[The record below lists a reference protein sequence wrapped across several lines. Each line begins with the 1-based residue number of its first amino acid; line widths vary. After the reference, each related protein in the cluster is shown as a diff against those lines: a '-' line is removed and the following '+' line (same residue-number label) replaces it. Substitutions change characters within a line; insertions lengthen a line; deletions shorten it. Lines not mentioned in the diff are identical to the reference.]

1 MDLESF
7 KVSLAGDAPPAGA
20 GGALQALWHLS
31 KGEWDVAHRFAQAED
46 DAAGAWVHAHLHR
59 VEGDSRNAGHWYR
72 RAGKA
77 PATGPLDQEWDEIA
91 AALTD

>member
-1 MDLESF
+1 MPRPR
-7 KVSLAGDAPPAGA
+7 APAARYKRCGTCPRASGT
-20 GGALQALWHLS
+20 S
-31 KGEWDVAHRFAQAED
+31 PHRFAQAED

-59 VEGDSRNAGHWYR
+59 VEGDLRNAGHWYR

-77 PATGPLDQEWDEIA
+77 PATGPLGQEWDEIA